1 MTYQDMKMPHFPF
14 YGEGKQEMTKFY
26 FLTFSDTGYGS
37 LEFNQRG
44 VYLSLT
50 KWASWNNHITGNI
63 TMTIERMQI
72 HFWSDVFSAIAI
84 VLS

>member
-1 MTYQDMKMPHFPF
+1 MPHFPF

-50 KWASWNNHITGNI
+50 K
-63 TMTIERMQI
+63 
-72 HFWSDVFSAIAI
+72 
-84 VLS
+84 